1 MAHSRWHCR
10 EKVTDQRELG
20 TNPVRWLIPAG
31 IVLVL
36 SHHVHHGLVMLQTGL
51 HSRWTWAYSL
61 LVTGLKQDYGEKRKR
76 GGGRG
81 EKERGEGR
89 RERERGRN
97 IRIENMVNIDK
108 IGSPCVYT
116 NRNEHT
122 ERWDNYRLCERSQKR
137 EHGENEQK
145 VIVNAHTNLNTGIA
159 TS

>member
-61 LVTGLKQDYGEKRKR
+61 LVTGLKQDYGETRKR

-89 RERERGRN
+89 RGRER
-97 IRIENMVNIDK
+97 
-108 IGSPCVYT
+108 
-116 NRNEHT
+116 T
-122 ERWDNYRLCERSQKR
+122 EYKN
-137 EHGENEQK
+137 
-145 VIVNAHTNLNTGIA
+145 
-159 TS
+159 